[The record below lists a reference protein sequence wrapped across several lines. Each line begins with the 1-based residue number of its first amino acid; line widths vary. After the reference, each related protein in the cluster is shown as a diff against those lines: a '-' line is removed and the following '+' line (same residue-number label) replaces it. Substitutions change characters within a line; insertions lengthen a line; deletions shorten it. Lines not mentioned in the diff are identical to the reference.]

1 MEEGIQWLHSLGEMF
16 GTIQGIWGL
25 PWQLRGRESTC
36 NAGDPGSIPGSPVFL
51 SFPGGSDGKESFH
64 NEGDLDSIP
73 GLGRSPEVGHGS
85 PLQYSCL
92 ENPMDREAW
101 RATVYVVTKSQTPL
115 SDEAQTQGIWN
126 GFPGGSAVKN
136 LPVKQETWVQAL
148 GWENPLEED
157 MATHSSILTWRIP
170 WAEEPGRLQSMG
182 SQRVGQEWSDS
193 KHTCMQGMCN
203 VHTSYPDS
211 PPLGMYVEKYMQVHI
226 LHMHIRATCNNIQWS
241 VVLMKI

>member
-16 GTIQGIWGL
+16 GTVQGIWGL

-170 WAEEPGRLQSMG
+170 WQRSLEGYSPWGRKELDKSEATACTHACRECVMCTPATQTVHLLACTWRS
-182 SQRVGQEWSDS
+182 
-193 KHTCMQGMCN
+193 TCKS
-203 VHTSYPDS
+203 TSC
-211 PPLGMYVEKYMQVHI
+211 
-226 LHMHIRATCNNIQWS
+226 TCT
-241 VVLMKI
+241 